1 MLYCIHYVFQHIIS
15 LDDFHSE
22 FVKSFF
28 TVGKIPFRDPPTPL
42 SLAVPCSYSKLPQ
55 GLCDALTLSTTQS
68 KLTFFSI
75 HPFTSLLFGT
85 LPHLNP
91 KTCFS
96 KALVSD
102 VQKAQW
108 CLMLVTFPSKKAFL
122 HRVSLFDTHNNPFFF
137 FLVGYEFDTHNQ
149 SILIDWTFSSL
160 LQMRK

>member
-1 MLYCIHYVFQHIIS
+1 MILPHHS
-15 LDDFHSE
+15 LW
-22 FVKSFF
+22 
-28 TVGKIPFRDPPTPL
+28 L
-42 SLAVPCSYSKLPQ
+42 SHALIQNSPGSLW
-55 GLCDALTLSTTQS
+55 ALTFSTTQS

-75 HPFTSLLFGT
+75 HPFTSLIFCT

-122 HRVSLFDTHNNPFFF
+122 HTVSLFDTHNNPF

-160 LQMRK
+160 LQMRKLRVMGIKWIKLGQKTNKGEVCFEKLKCVLCF